1 LCSFLAFPG
10 ETKIAKIWGG
20 GTMEE
25 RRRKEFNRY
34 DVAKVSAIVDYL
46 WWKLASFEDDIVIE
60 EALVNYWLDRM
71 LIMAEVKSS
80 KAIDR

>member
-1 LCSFLAFPG
+1 
-10 ETKIAKIWGG
+10 
-20 GTMEE
+20 MEE